1 MKTQS
6 RTGFPSGHTD
16 NISFDKLLSDTQ
28 KPKDIHCD
36 LSKELSCQHWD
47 RNTVTY
53 ISVVQ

>member
-1 MKTQS
+1 MKSQS

-28 KPKDIHCD
+28 KAKGLHCD